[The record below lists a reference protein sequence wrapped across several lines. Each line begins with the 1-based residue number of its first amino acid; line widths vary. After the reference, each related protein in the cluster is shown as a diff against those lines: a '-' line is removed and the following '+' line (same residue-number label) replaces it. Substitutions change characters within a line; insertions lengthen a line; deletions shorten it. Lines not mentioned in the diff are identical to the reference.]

1 LNAEIINKFIKAT
14 TEILTNYFNVEVKGC
29 GSVQAVPRQSA
40 LDPVTVMIDFT
51 GDLVG
56 QFLVGYS
63 LETALGIARAM
74 MMNPD
79 YPEFDDMCRS
89 ALAELGNMIGGMSST
104 GLTELG
110 LSCDLTP
117 PLVISGENIMVQ
129 FQVPV
134 LISLPI
140 SSSAGDFRVCIGLK
154 EAS

>member
-29 GSVQAVPRQSA
+29 GALQAVPQHMA
-40 LDPVTVMIDFT
+40 LDPVSVVLDLS

-63 LETALGIARAM
+63 QDVALTIARAM

-79 YPEFDDMCRS
+79 YPEFDEMCRS

-110 LSCDLTP
+110 ITCDLTP
-117 PLVISGENIMVQ
+117 PLVITGSNITIQ

-134 LISLPI
+134 LVCLPI
-140 SSSAGDFRVCIGLK
+140 QSSAGDFRVCIGLK
-154 EAS
+154 QAS